1 MSLTAEQPPKDIL
14 FEHEEDVLRNALT
27 RLREGE
33 SGSGEWPK
41 TYGDLTAEYEA
52 LVKAQRR
59 LVRLSDRQQ
68 NQLNQLTRKAKDLA
82 EDLKQANELL
92 TGSNRHL
99 EDIQLKLSR
108 YIPRQLL
115 DKILAG
121 EKDVQIGGQRKKL
134 TVFFSDIAGF
144 TEINDRIEP
153 EELTQVLNHYL
164 NEMSGI
170 AVAHGATIDKYI
182 GDAIMGFF
190 GDPSS
195 HGARQDASACVA
207 MALAMQAR
215 MVELRQQWEDDG
227 FPFPFR
233 IRIGINT
240 GYCTVGNFGS
250 DDRVDYT
257 IIGREVN
264 LASRLQSCAEP
275 DEIVASFTT
284 YALVKKD
291 FVCEKGD
298 LEQVKGFVH
307 PVQTYK
313 IRGAAQSGADG

>member
-14 FEHEEDVLRNALT
+14 FEHEEDVLRDALT

-195 HGARQDASACVA
+195 HGARQDASA
-207 MALAMQAR
+207 
-215 MVELRQQWEDDG
+215 
-227 FPFPFR
+227 
-233 IRIGINT
+233 
-240 GYCTVGNFGS
+240 
-250 DDRVDYT
+250 
-257 IIGREVN
+257 
-264 LASRLQSCAEP
+264 
-275 DEIVASFTT
+275 
-284 YALVKKD
+284 
-291 FVCEKGD
+291 
-298 LEQVKGFVH
+298 
-307 PVQTYK
+307 
-313 IRGAAQSGADG
+313 